1 MITKDIFKFS
11 ALAAVAVLTA
21 CSSDKGW
28 SVSGNIQDPVEGA
41 KLAIDGYGPLGMWYN
56 IDSVDVSAK
65 GDFKYRAEA
74 GSPYPDVYRLT
85 YNGKSV
91 YFPIDS
97 LESVTVNA
105 SAKNFDSDYVLTG
118 SDMAI
123 ELMNVDKLI
132 ASTIAAKGAD
142 AAATDADLKHKLAEA
157 ALSDTIGITS
167 YYLINKTIGGKPIF
181 NDADKADLR
190 LIGAVANKF
199 DQRLP
204 NDPRTAFLKQRFL
217 AARKELGMGAQ
228 STTVVEIPEMGL
240 IDIELYDAKGR
251 KQALSDLAKKSAIT
265 VLSFTAY
272 SLDASTPYNMELNK
286 VFEKYDGL
294 GIYQVAFDADE
305 ALWAKSAANMP
316 WTAVRY
322 DPTKGDTLLRLY
334 NVGALPATFIINGKG
349 DIVERVTDP
358 SQIDAAI
365 LRHL

>member
-1 MITKDIFKFS
+1 MTTKSIFKFS
-11 ALAAVAVLTA
+11 AVAALAVMAS
-21 CSSDKGW
+21 CSGNKGW
-28 SVSGNIQDPVEGA
+28 TVSGNIQDPEKGV
-41 KLAIDGYGPLGMWYN
+41 KLAVDGYGPLGTWYN
-56 IDSVDVSAK
+56 IDSVDVSAN

-97 LESVTVNA
+97 LESVTVKS
-105 SAKNFDSDYVLTG
+105 SAKNFDTDYELSG
-118 SDMAI
+118 SDLAAT
-123 ELMNVDKLI
+123 LMDVDRMI
-132 ASTIAAKGAD
+132 ASAIASKGAD
-142 AAATDADLKHKLAEA
+142 AASSDPTLKRQLAEI
-157 ALSDTIGITS
+157 ALSDTVGITS

-181 NDADKADLR
+181 NDHDKSDMR

-217 AARKELGMGAQ
+217 VARKALGMGEQA
-228 STTVVEIPEMGL
+228 TTVVEIPEMGL

-251 KQALSDLAKKSAIT
+251 QQKLSDLAKKSNLT

-272 SLDASTPYNMELNK
+272 SLDSSTPYNMELNK
-286 VFEKYDGL
+286 AFEKYDGI

-305 ALWAKSAANMP
+305 AIWAKSAANMP
-316 WTAVRY
+316 WTAVRF

-334 NVGALPATFIINGKG
+334 NVGALPATFIIDGKG
-349 DIVERVTDP
+349 DIVERVADP

-365 LRHL
+365 RRHS